1 MTRETLI
8 KENTYLGL
16 AYSFRGFVLYHLATC
31 RQTWYWQSLEF
42 YNLDPQAEEGDCL
55 PHWA

>member
-55 PHWA
+55 PH